1 MPKRRKHAIV
11 PSSAKNA
18 LEWRISVKQN
28 EEELKSKKMIEII
41 AMVTEYRN
49 AETLNHGKR
58 VGAFT
63 KILAEYVNEYYAE
76 VDFTPEEIECISSCA
91 MVHDIGKIA
100 MPDRILLKEGHLTK
114 AEEELFRT
122 HTLRGAE
129 MVSMLA
135 LLQNEMYARHC
146 YDICYSHH
154 ERYDGTGYPEGLKG
168 EEIPIAAQIVGLAD
182 LYDTLVGERVFKNAF
197 SKERAFDSILDGE
210 YGIFSPRLL
219 ECFRKARKR
228 LEEAADEAQV
238 VLI

>member
-1 MPKRRKHAIV
+1 MEQTRL
-11 PSSAKNA
+11 S
-18 LEWRISVKQN
+18 N
-28 EEELKSKKMIEII
+28 EDELKSKKMIEII

-49 AETLNHGKR
+49 AETLNHVKR
-58 VGAFT
+58 VGTFT
-63 KILAEYVNEYYAE
+63 RILAEYVNEYYAE
-76 VDFTPEEIECISSCA
+76 AKFTPQEIDCISSCA

-100 MPDRILLKEGHLTK
+100 IPDRILLKEGHLTK
-114 AEEELFRT
+114 EEKELFCT

-135 LLQNEMYARHC
+135 LLQNEMYAKHC
-146 YDICYSHH
+146 YDICQSHH

-168 EEIPIAAQIVGLAD
+168 EEIPISAQIVGLAD
-182 LYDTLVGERVFKNAF
+182 LYDTLVGERVYKNAF
-197 SKERAFDSILDGE
+197 SKEKAFYSILDGE

-228 LEEAADEAQV
+228 LEEAADEETA